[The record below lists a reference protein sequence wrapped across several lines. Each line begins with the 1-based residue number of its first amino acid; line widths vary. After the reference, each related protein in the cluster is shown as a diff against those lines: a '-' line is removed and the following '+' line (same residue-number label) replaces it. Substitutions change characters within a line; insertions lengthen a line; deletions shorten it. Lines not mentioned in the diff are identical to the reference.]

1 MWRETT
7 KDVRN
12 LWPGG
17 RKELNTVFIATINH
31 LRLQHFTG
39 STAKAALEQDGK
51 KKKRN
56 MGDTRWKKGRKDV
69 PSLSSIGG
77 CVSRHLSCGRAIKT
91 KQTAATHVCQ
101 FLHLIGPKD

>member
-1 MWRETT
+1 LQAEKLREKRANHRNGMWRETT

-51 KKKRN
+51 KKKETW
-56 MGDTRWKKGRKDV
+56 GILDGKKEGRMCRV
-69 PSLSSIGG
+69 
-77 CVSRHLSCGRAIKT
+77 
-91 KQTAATHVCQ
+91 
-101 FLHLIGPKD
+101 